1 VNRRLVGWRARWALA
16 QITGVIVSSVFW
28 IVLVAS
34 AFEAAVAAL
43 LVGAVFVAAYG
54 TRPVLWLAFGARP
67 AAVADRDVVL
77 RAIVPIASLRGR
89 NQPHV
94 FVGRGRKAVGWDVLV
109 PHRHTLLVSES
120 MLAAI
125 TAGRISDSEVS
136 ALVAHAS
143 GQLPVL
149 GSRAVLAVEIYGL
162 PWAVAQA
169 IMAKVAKRFSGV
181 PLMSLSWKLRP
192 VVFGLGLL
200 DAVQSGRWEAAIPLA
215 VMAVLTYTTGP
226 LDWAWRRRLTELGDR
241 RVSDEGLG
249 AVFADMVLDPHDPA
263 DRRRSTVL
271 LGVGHG

>member
-1 VNRRLVGWRARWALA
+1 MNRRPVRWRARWALA

-34 AFEAAVAAL
+34 AFDAAVAAL
-43 LVGAVFVAAYG
+43 LVGAGFVAAYG
-54 TRPVLWLAFGARP
+54 TRPVLRLAFGARP
-67 AAVADRDVVL
+67 ANVADRDAVL
-77 RAIVPIASLRGR
+77 RAIVPVASLRGR
-89 NQPHV
+89 NQPRV
-94 FVGRGRKAVGWDVLV
+94 FVGKGRRAVGWDVLV
-109 PHRHTLLVSES
+109 PRRRILLVSES

-125 TAGRISDSEVS
+125 TAGRISGLEVS

-149 GSRAVLAVEIYGL
+149 GSRAILAVEVYGL
-162 PWAVAQA
+162 PWAVAKA
-169 IMAKVAKRFSGV
+169 IVEKVSKRLSGV

-192 VVFGLGLL
+192 VVLGLGLL
-200 DAVQSGRWEAAIPLA
+200 DAVQAGRWEAAVPL
-215 VMAVLTYTTGP
+215 VVLAVLTYTTGP
-226 LDWAWRRRLTELGDR
+226 LDRAWRRRLTELGDR